1 MFKALRRMIVPI
13 IIIVLFFFAGM
24 IVLEWGM
31 GLSSRQNYQN
41 TNLAAIINGE
51 EITWQQYNRT
61 YNNLAQAEIQKAP
74 DQELSE
80 NQRRQIHLNAWQQI
94 VHDRLLMQQVKNFD
108 IIVSADEIYSFLK
121 YSPPPELQA
130 SPSFQTDGNFDY
142 TKYVNAMADP
152 QAEAFWASI
161 EPIIISEI
169 EKIKIQEMVIQAAHV
184 SEDEVKRAY
193 IEKFEEVDLGLVNI
207 SFARFSKPPPTSTED
222 EVRAFFEERRDDYY
236 LDEKRGLN
244 IAILEK
250 SPKPYDWEISYNLAI
265 AIYDSIQAGS
275 DFAEMAR
282 KYSDDVT
289 SEDGGDLGWFPAGQ
303 MVPEFDKIAF
313 SLQADDVSQPVRTQ
327 FGWHIIKVHER
338 KEVNETPPG
347 KDQAVLVKK
356 ARASHVLIKAD
367 VSQETLDEL
376 YNRIERFNVAA
387 VNTGFEKAARD
398 LKMPVRRTSTF
409 FRGKNIQFIGSNPQ
423 VNNFAFESELNA
435 ISDLMENNSSFFVVQ
450 LSEIDSAGPASFED
464 SKEKVQIDIV
474 RYKVLTLCMDTANAI
489 WDEFKAG
496 TPIEKAAENHAENI
510 EILESVSRTG
520 WVPQLRREPALIGAA
535 FSMESVGDMT
545 PPVKFGQGVAIF
557 KLINRTT
564 PDLTDYN
571 SKRDSIYSA
580 ILNYKQ
586 QNIYEI
592 WFESL
597 VRSSEVVNN
606 VEKALLENPDF
617 L

>member
-1 MFKALRRMIVPI
+1 MFKALRKMIVPI

-31 GLSSRQNYQN
+31 GFSSRQSFQD

-61 YNNLAQAEIQKAP
+61 FNNLSQAEIQKDP

-80 NQRRQIHLNAWQQI
+80 SQRRQLHLNAWQQI
-94 VHDRLLMQQVKNFD
+94 VHDRLLTQQVKNFD

-121 YSPPPELQA
+121 YSPPPELQTV
-130 SPSFQTDGNFDY
+130 PSFQTDGKFDY
-142 TKYVNAMADP
+142 QKYINAMADP

-169 EKIKIQEMVIQAAHV
+169 EKLKIQEMVIQAAHV
-184 SEDEVKRAY
+184 SEAEVKRAY
-193 IEKFEEVDLGLVNI
+193 IEKFEEVDLGLVNV

-222 EVRAFFEERRDDYY
+222 EMITFFEERQDDYY

-244 IAILEK
+244 MVILEK
-250 SPKPYDWEISYNLAI
+250 APKPYDWEIAYNQAV
-265 AIYDSIQAGS
+265 AIYDSIQDGS

-303 MVPEFDKIAF
+303 MVPEFDKLVF
-313 SLQADDVSQPVRTQ
+313 SMQPDDISEPVRTQ

-338 KEVNETPPG
+338 KEEKETPLG
-347 KDQAVLVKK
+347 KDEPELVKK
-356 ARASHVLIKAD
+356 ARASHVLIKTD

-376 YNRIERFNVAA
+376 YNRLERFYTEA
-387 VNTGFEKAARD
+387 VSSGFEKAARD
-398 LKMPVRRTSTF
+398 LKMPAKRTSTF

-423 VNNFAFESELNA
+423 ANIFAFENELDA
-435 ISDLMENNSSFFVVQ
+435 ISELMENNSSFFVLQ
-450 LSEIDSAGPASFED
+450 ISEIDSAGPATFEE

-474 RYKVLTLCMDTANAI
+474 RHKVLTLCRDTANVI
-489 WDEFKAG
+489 WSELSAG
-496 TPIEKAAENHAENI
+496 TSIEKAAENHAEDV
-510 EILESVSRTG
+510 EILNSVSRTG
-520 WVPQLRREPALIGAA
+520 WVPQLRREPELIGAA
-535 FSMESVGDMT
+535 FSMESIGDLT
-545 PPVKFGQGVAIF
+545 PPVEFGQGVAIF
-557 KLINRTT
+557 KLINKTT
-564 PDLTDYN
+564 LDLTDYN

-580 ILNYKQ
+580 ILNFKQ
-586 QNIYEI
+586 QNLYQI
-592 WFESL
+592 WFEDL
-597 VRSSEVVNN
+597 INSSVVVNN

>member
-13 IIIVLFFFAGM
+13 IIVVLFFFAGM

-31 GLSSRQNYQN
+31 GLSSRPSFQN

-61 YNNLAQAEIQKAP
+61 YSNLAQAEIQKAP
-74 DQELSE
+74 DLELSDS
-80 NQRRQIHLNAWQQI
+80 QKRQLHLNAWQQI

-108 IIVSADEIYSFLK
+108 IFVSAEEIYSFSK
-121 YSPPPELQA
+121 NSPPLWLQA
-130 SPSFQTDGNFDY
+130 VPSFQTDGNFDY
-142 TKYVNAMADP
+142 QKYINAMADP

-161 EPIIISEI
+161 EPIIVSDI
-169 EKIKIQEMVIQAAHV
+169 EKLKIQEMVIQAAHV
-184 SEDEVKRAY
+184 SEEEVKRAY
-193 IEKFEEVDLGLVNI
+193 IEKFEEVDLGLVNV
-207 SFARFSKPPPTSTED
+207 SFARFSKPPPTSTE
-222 EVRAFFEERRDDYY
+222 EEMRAFLEERQDDYY
-236 LDEKRGLN
+236 LDEKRSLN

-250 SPKPYDWEISYNLAI
+250 SPKPYDWEITYNQAI

-275 DFAEMAR
+275 DFAEMAG

-303 MVPEFDKIAF
+303 MVPEFDKMVF
-313 SLQADDVSQPVRTQ
+313 SMQPDDISQPIRTQ

-347 KDQAVLVKK
+347 KDEAVPVKK
-356 ARASHVLIKAD
+356 ARASTILIKTD
-367 VSQETLDEL
+367 VSRETLDEL
-376 YNRIERFNVAA
+376 YIRLERFYRAA
-387 VNTGFEKAARD
+387 VSTGFEKASRD
-398 LKMPVRRTSTF
+398 LKITAKRTSTF

-423 VNNFAFESELNA
+423 VSNFAFESDLND
-435 ISDLMENNSSFFVVQ
+435 ISELMENNSSFFVIQ
-450 LSEIDSAGPASFED
+450 LAQIDPAGPADFEEA
-464 SKEKVQIDIV
+464 KGKIELDIV
-474 RYKVLTLCMDTANAI
+474 RHKVMTLCMDTANAI
-489 WDEFKAG
+489 WNEFKAG

-520 WVPQLRREPALIGAA
+520 WVPQLRRNPELIGVA
-535 FSMESVGDMT
+535 FSMESIGDLT
-545 PPVKFGQGVAIF
+545 PPVKFNQGVAIF
-557 KLINRTT
+557 KLIKRTT

-592 WFESL
+592 WFENL
-597 VRSSEVVNN
+597 IISSEVVNN
-606 VEKALLENPDF
+606 VEKELLENPDF